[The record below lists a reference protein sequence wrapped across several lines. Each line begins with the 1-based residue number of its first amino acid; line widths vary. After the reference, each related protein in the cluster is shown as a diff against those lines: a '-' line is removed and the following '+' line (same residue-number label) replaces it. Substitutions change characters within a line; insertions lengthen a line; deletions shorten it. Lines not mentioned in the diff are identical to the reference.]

1 MRERVQAAHMRLVSD
16 FEVGHMRIVKQENY
30 MREEQLGGYRM
41 AEVQIHKKTA
51 GYPLFWVQGVYKKEV
66 LVHKI
71 AQVQV
76 DQASYTRIE
85 VREVHMQAGVKVV
98 CTMAEVQQ
106 VYMWVAQQKDYLR
119 VGRVHHLIQAG

>member
-16 FEVGHMRIVKQENY
+16 FGVGRMRIVKQENY
-30 MREEQLGGYRM
+30 KREELLGGYRR

-51 GYPLFWVQGVYKKEV
+51 GYPLLWVQGVHKEV
-66 LVHKI
+66 LVHKM

-76 DQASYTRIE
+76 EQAGYTRIE
-85 VREVHMQAGVKVV
+85 VQEVHMQAGVKVV

-119 VGRVHHLIQAG
+119 VGQVHHLIQAG